1 MTNARSNIL
10 QLEEPGV
17 LSEAVAQPT
26 VMDSPCR
33 ACPVR
38 HLSIC
43 AALSANE
50 LKDLESIMSTAEV
63 PSKASLFHE
72 GDPAEYAYSVT
83 TGVVKLYTLLPDGR
97 CQILGF
103 LFPGD
108 FVGLSARSTYGFTAE
123 AVSGATLCRFQRS
136 KFSALLHR
144 YPHLEDRLL
153 ARAGDELDAARE
165 QMLMLGRKTAKER
178 LASFLLLVS
187 EKGERSGQS
196 PQRVRLLM
204 SRSDIADFLGL
215 TTETVSRSFTQ
226 LRKSGHIAKQE
237 SERLDLLDLPGLRAI
252 AQGF

>member
-10 QLEEPGV
+10 KMSEPGI
-17 LSEAVAQPT
+17 LSEAVAQPH
-26 VMDSPCR
+26 VIGSPCR

-50 LKDLESIMSTAEV
+50 LKDLESIMGTTELAA
-63 PSKASLFHE
+63 KMSLFHE
-72 GDPAEYAYSVT
+72 GDPAEFAYSVT
-83 TGVVKLYTLLPDGR
+83 TGVLKLYTLLPDGR

-108 FVGLSARSTYGFTAE
+108 FLGLSTRSTYGFTAE
-123 AVSGATLCRFQRS
+123 AVSSATLCRFTKS
-136 KFSALLHR
+136 KFSALMNR

-178 LASFLLLVS
+178 LASFLLMVS
-187 EKGERSGQS
+187 EKAERSGQS
-196 PQRVRLLM
+196 PLRVRLLM

-237 SERLDLLDLPGLRAI
+237 GERLDLVDLPGLRAI